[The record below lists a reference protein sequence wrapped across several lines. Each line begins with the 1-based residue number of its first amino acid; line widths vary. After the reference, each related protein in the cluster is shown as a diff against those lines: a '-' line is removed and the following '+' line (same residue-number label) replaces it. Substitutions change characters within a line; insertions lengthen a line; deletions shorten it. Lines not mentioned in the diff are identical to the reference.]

1 MEFYN
6 YMLVCRM
13 SNISTDDGTYAIFCE
28 FLLPQDEWEEE
39 LQYLLSQVTCGGRHV
54 MDKNELE

>member
-1 MEFYN
+1 
-6 YMLVCRM
+6 MLVCRM